1 MALKVKEMVIKD
13 KLTDQVLCL
22 KALSQKTFQYEDMTV
37 HSAVLSDKTGE
48 IRAYLSDERYG
59 AEMQDYVGGAVC
71 VNGVVLNGKN
81 MEPLLKIKSLAL
93 AEAASFSPSEIFDG
107 LDEAHVNGYIRV
119 IKEAISQI
127 TDDELKGFVDAC
139 FTDDVFRELASKP
152 ASLRY
157 HGTYRG
163 GALACAGS
171 VVKMACQAGLQYKKW
186 SCGLYKP
193 TFDWSMLLAASCLCT
208 YGVLGYYTGQPCR
221 KTPSGVQ
228 RGYMSVLQSSLQ
240 KVVMSGNSLSYEKFD
255 KLLNILASS
264 VPMKSG
270 VKATS
275 SEGMVLRHVL
285 MLYEELDMFD
295 ASVAGHEPEDGET
308 YFFDHKARRTIPID
322 VPDTSE
328 GGVA

>member
-1 MALKVKEMVIKD
+1 MPMKVKEMVIRD
-13 KLTDQVLCL
+13 KLSDIVLCL
-22 KALSQKTFQYEDMTV
+22 KHLSQNTFQYEDMIV
-37 HSAVLSDKTGE
+37 HTAVLSDKTGE
-48 IRAYLSDERYG
+48 IHAFLSDERYE
-59 AEMQDYVGGAVC
+59 ASMQDYVGGAVC

-81 MEPLLKIKSLAL
+81 MEPLVKIKSLAL
-93 AEAASFSPSEIFDG
+93 ASPDSFSPSEIFDG
-107 LDEAHVNGYIRV
+107 LDEAHVKGYIEV
-119 IKEAISQI
+119 IKKGISQI
-127 TDDELKGFVDAC
+127 TDDELRNFVDAC
-139 FTDDVFRELASKP
+139 FTDEVFQELASKP

-163 GALACAGS
+163 GALACAAS

-208 YGVLGYYTGQPCR
+208 YGVLGYYTEQPCR

-240 KVVMSGNSLSYEKFD
+240 SVVMSGHQLSNDKFD
-255 KLLNILASS
+255 RLVNILASS

-308 YFFDHKARRTIPID
+308 YYYDPKSRRTIPILT
-322 VPDTSE
+322 PEKAE